1 MQSDDPYF
9 VRIKESSASPPVLS
23 EQEAKYIISVM
34 DQELNGYQERLISM
48 SPNVGPKEREQIR
61 DNIYGAYNSLL
72 ETLRFHVQ
80 GDARGGEASRK
91 MYKKHINEFVA
102 SLPQRQQQQKPVRD
116 LFKEFSPISK
126 TDIAVA
132 GVKIETD
139 AKPMTKEQAQE
150 LARFAGETVRNVFS
164 RIPVSNAFTKTMKN
178 SLVGQVEAML
188 DAFRKIPGM
197 TTVFPVMFW
206 FIISAG
212 LYYGKDAMAAEE
224 WSRGLSDFLKQ
235 ETVTQLLSPE
245 VANFVNTGLKDLEK
259 LLFEIQTSKHE
270 SYAEGVTS
278 WFTLGFSGI
287 VFSAARMMK
296 YFSQYFINLAV
307 NLSIQG
313 VSEATFSSLYN
324 AILIVIKGI
333 VVHLKAQLPKEAGAL
348 VDAFDRLVNYAFV
361 ALNVATNA
369 GYVMFGSIALFA
381 FAILLRQI
389 PYIGALSE
397 KAIVYGVPIL
407 LAYVKAHKSFFSNT
421 PALQEKADTYDY
433 GEEDDDDDYSEEEEE
448 EEDEPLPPRPVKIT
462 RGMQAKRRSSSRRRK

>member
-1 MQSDDPYF
+1 MEPDDPYF
-9 VRIKESSASPPVLS
+9 VRIKKESTPPPPLLS
-23 EQEAKYIISVM
+23 EQEAKYIIHVM

-48 SPNVGPKEREQIR
+48 SPNVGPREREQLR

-72 ETLRFHVQ
+72 ETLRFHVK
-80 GDARGGEASRK
+80 GDALGGEASRK
-91 MYKKHINEFVA
+91 MYKNHINEFVA
-102 SLPQRQQQQKPVRD
+102 RLPQQQQKPVID

-132 GVKIETD
+132 GVKIATD
-139 AKPMTKEQAQE
+139 AKPMTGEQAQE
-150 LARFAGETVRNVFS
+150 LAKFVGKSVGNVFG
-164 RIPVSNAFTKTMKN
+164 RIPVSNAFTNTMKS
-178 SLVGQVEAML
+178 SLVSQLKAML
-188 DAFRKIPGM
+188 DAFMKIPGM

-206 FIISAG
+206 FVISAG
-212 LYYGKDAMAAEE
+212 LYYGKDTMAAEE
-224 WSRGLSDFLKQ
+224 WSRGLSDFLKR

-278 WFTLGFSGI
+278 WFTFGFSGI
-287 VFSAARMMK
+287 MFSAARMMK

-324 AILIVIKGI
+324 AVLIVIKGI
-333 VVHLKAQLPKEAGAL
+333 LVQLKAQLPKEAEAL

-369 GYVMFGSIALFA
+369 GYVMFGSID
-381 FAILLRQI
+381 R
-389 PYIGALSE
+389 
-397 KAIVYGVPIL
+397 
-407 LAYVKAHKSFFSNT
+407 KS
-421 PALQEKADTYDY
+421 
-433 GEEDDDDDYSEEEEE
+433 
-448 EEDEPLPPRPVKIT
+448 VV
-462 RGMQAKRRSSSRRRK
+462 